1 MHLLTSWLF
10 WTLVSTLVWAQAQ
23 PTLVPAASLVSRIA
37 RIEDRE
43 AIKDLFARY
52 GTTVGTLHRF
62 GWRDGCLG
70 LFCCLLMM
78 LMVLLQHTHAH
89 THKHTHKHARAI
101 ASTTRRCV
109 LNSSSWLLA
118 FLLYLLTHARI
129 TTTLTHSRTNTQ
141 HNTHNT
147 THTHTPPNTHARR
160 PPHNRYCASVDRKD
174 WKTYRS
180 VFTHDAHIDYTAA
193 GGNRGN
199 VDEIVLWMAHVFRF
213 MARQQH
219 SVSNFEITLVY
230 GAEKVDSSGAG
241 GGSDGVDGAGAV
253 GGRGDSHA
261 GGHAVAAEVRVMFDN
276 PFSLPG
282 VNWPLFRVGG
292 WYVAELRRDAEEAE
306 GATAGRGA
314 GTRYSGWKI
323 RRLSEDIAYNTVYYA
338 VATILLLGAMLSR
351 WCMARCRGRGK
362 GSSAA
367 AAKTGSHKD

>member
-52 GTTVGTLHRF
+52 GLYCWDSPQIRLA
-62 GWRDGCLG
+62 RCLG